1 MAHDP
6 SAPATANVTRS
17 TAAWAFVRALAD
29 QASALTV
36 RGLPAAF
43 RRDADGGL
51 QPVAPGDTRAVVAWQ
66 PGHGWVLPPAR
77 NSESE
82 DARVARALAE
92 LYLPI
97 CSATT
102 AAPIVLGHMGQSLD
116 GFIATHSGDSRY
128 VTGDE
133 NMRHMHRLRALCDAV
148 VVGAGTV
155 AADDPKLTTRH
166 VTGPNPLRVVID
178 PMARLSSQFHVFQ
191 DGESPTLYVYARR
204 YVSGTAPAPG
214 QADVLAVGD
223 GPNGPDLAEVVAA
236 LRARGCARIFV
247 EGGGVTVSAF
257 LAAGLLDRVQVT
269 VAPMFIGGG
278 RPAFRLPAA
287 NLLADCARPG
297 YRVFRMGGDM
307 LFDCDLR
314 ATAAGDPGD
323 ERIERVL

>member
-1 MAHDP
+1 MVHDP
-6 SAPATANVTRS
+6 SAPPMVSGTHGTSV
-17 TAAWAFVRALAD
+17 WAFVRALAHE
-29 QASALTV
+29 ASTLAA

-43 RRDADGGL
+43 MRASDGAL
-51 QPVAPGDTRAVVAWQ
+51 LPVAPGDPRTAASWQ
-66 PGHGWVLPPAR
+66 PGEGWVLPPVDGPEAD
-77 NSESE
+77 E
-82 DARVARALAE
+82 ARAIVE
-92 LYLPI
+92 LYLPV
-97 CSATT
+97 CSATA

-155 AADDPKLTTRH
+155 AADDPRLTTRH
-166 VTGPNPLRVVID
+166 VPGPNPLRVVID

-191 DGESPTLYVYARR
+191 DGDAPTLYIYARR
-204 YVSGTAPAPG
+204 YVSGAAPAPG

-223 GPNGPDLAEVVAA
+223 GPHGPDLAEIIAA

-314 ATAAGDPGD
+314 ATAPRADAGDAQ
-323 ERIERVL
+323 IARVL

>member
-1 MAHDP
+1 MVHDP
-6 SAPATANVTRS
+6 SAPAGADGTRG
-17 TAAWAFVRALAD
+17 TAAWTFVRALAREAAPL
-29 QASALTV
+29 AS

-43 RRDADGGL
+43 MRAPDGAL
-51 QPVAPGDTRAVVAWQ
+51 QPVAPGDPRTAASWQ
-66 PGHGWVLPPAR
+66 PGVGWVLPPVADGVA
-77 NSESE
+77 
-82 DARVARALAE
+82 DATYALAD
-92 LYLPI
+92 LYLPV
-97 CSATT
+97 CSAT
-102 AAPIVLGHMGQSLD
+102 AVAPIVLGHMGQSLD

-166 VTGPNPLRVVID
+166 VSGPNPLRVVID

-191 DGESPTLYVYARR
+191 DGDAPTLYVYARR
-204 YVSGTAPAPG
+204 YVSGAPPAPG
-214 QADVLAVGD
+214 RADVLAVGD
-223 GPNGPDLAEVVAA
+223 GANGPDLAEVIAA

-314 ATAAGDPGD
+314 ATASPAAADDAP
-323 ERIERVL
+323 IARVL

>member
-1 MAHDP
+1 MATDP
-6 SAPATANVTRS
+6 SASTNASDTRGS
-17 TAAWAFVRALAD
+17 AAWTFVRAMAREAATLA
-29 QASALTV
+29 A

-43 RRDADGGL
+43 ARATDGTL
-51 QPVAPGDTRAVVAWQ
+51 TPVAPGDARTAAAWQ
-66 PGHGWVLPPAR
+66 PGHGWVLPPRAG
-77 NSESE
+77 SEVDE
-82 DARVARALAE
+82 AQAVAE
-92 LYLPI
+92 LYLPV
-97 CSATT
+97 CSATS

-191 DGESPTLYVYARR
+191 DGDASTLYVYARR
-204 YVSGTAPAPG
+204 YVSGAAPVAG
-214 QADVLAVGD
+214 LAEVLAVGD
-223 GPNGPDLAEVVAA
+223 GPNGPDLAEVITA
-236 LRARGCARIFV
+236 LRRRGCARIFV

-287 NLLADCARPG
+287 NMLADCARPG

-314 ATAAGDPGD
+314 ATAAPAAPDDAP
-323 ERIERVL
+323 IVRVL

>member
-1 MAHDP
+1 MVHDP
-6 SAPATANVTRS
+6 SAPPPAPGDRA
-17 TAAWAFVRALAD
+17 TAAWHLVRALARE
-29 QASALTV
+29 ASVVAALDT
-36 RGLPAAF
+36 PAAF
-43 RRDADGGL
+43 AIDGDGTLERVPAGDART
-51 QPVAPGDTRAVVAWQ
+51 VAMWQ
-66 PGHGWVLPPAR
+66 PGHGWALPDP
-77 NSESE
+77 SGELH
-82 DARVARALAE
+82 DDVRALVE

-97 CSATT
+97 CSATST
-102 AAPIVLGHMGQSLD
+102 RPITLGHMGQSLD

-155 AADDPKLTTRH
+155 AADDPQLTTRH

-178 PMARLSSQFHVFQ
+178 PMARLPSHFHIFQ
-191 DGESPTLYVYARR
+191 DGEAPTLYVYATR
-204 YVSGTAPAPG
+204 YVSGTVPPHGRAELLG
-214 QADVLAVGD
+214 VGE
-223 GPNGPDLAEVVAA
+223 GPSGPDLAEVVAY
-236 LRARGCARIFV
+236 LQRRGCARIFV

-257 LAAGLLDRVQVT
+257 LAGGLLDRVQVT

-297 YRVFRMGGDM
+297 YRVFRMGGDV

-314 ATAAGDPGD
+314 ATAGASD
-323 ERIERVL
+323 ERIARVI

>member
-1 MAHDP
+1 MGHDS
-6 SAPATANVTRS
+6 SAPAGSGGTRG
-17 TAAWAFVRALAD
+17 TAAWTFVRALAREAATL
-29 QASALTV
+29 AS

-43 RRDADGGL
+43 LRAPDGTL
-51 QPVAPGDTRAVVAWQ
+51 RPVAPGDPAAAVSWQ
-66 PGHGWVLPPAR
+66 PGHGWVLSPAVDPDGA
-77 NSESE
+77 
-82 DARVARALAE
+82 DAHALAD
-92 LYLPI
+92 LYAPV
-97 CSATT
+97 CSAT
-102 AAPIVLGHMGQSLD
+102 AGAPIVLGHMGQSLD
-116 GFIATHSGDSRY
+116 GFIATQSGDSRY

-133 NMRHMHRLRALCDAV
+133 NMRHMHRLRALSDAV

-166 VTGPNPLRVVID
+166 VPGPNPLRVVID

-191 DGESPTLYVYARR
+191 DGEAPTLYVYARR
-204 YVSGTAPAPG
+204 YVSGAAPAPG
-214 QADVLAVGD
+214 RAEVLAVGD
-223 GPNGPDLAEVVAA
+223 GPNGPDLADVISA

-287 NLLADCARPG
+287 HLLADCPRPG
-297 YRVFRMGGDM
+297 YRVFRMGGDV

-314 ATAAGDPGD
+314 ATAPAAEGPSA
-323 ERIERVL
+323 ERIERVV

>member
-1 MAHDP
+1 MPHDP
-6 SAPATANVTRS
+6 SAPATASDTRG
-17 TAAWAFVRALAD
+17 TAAWAFVRALAHE
-29 QASALTV
+29 ASALAV

-43 RRDADGGL
+43 VRDADGAL
-51 QPVAPGDTRAVVAWQ
+51 QPVAPGDVRAAVAWQ

-77 NSESE
+77 SSEGE
-82 DARVARALAE
+82 DARDARALAD

-166 VTGPNPLRVVID
+166 VAGPNPLRVVID

-191 DGESPTLYVYARR
+191 DGDAPTLYVYARR

-223 GPNGPDLAEVVAA
+223 GPNGPDLAEVIAA
-236 LRARGCARIFV
+236 LRTRGCARIFV

-287 NLLADCARPG
+287 NRLADCARPG

>member
-1 MAHDP
+1 MSRFD
-6 SAPATANVTRS
+6 
-17 TAAWAFVRALAD
+17 RALGLARSLAVYHLIPRR
-29 QASALTV
+29 QGTLRALYS
-36 RGLPAAF
+36 RF
-43 RRDADGGL
+43 
-51 QPVAPGDTRAVVAWQ
+51 VAPGDLVFDVGAHVGNRTRA
-66 PGHGWVLPPAR
+66 
-77 NSESE
+77 
-82 DARVARALAE
+82 
-92 LYLPI
+92 
-97 CSATT
+97 
-102 AAPIVLGHMGQSLD
+102 
-116 GFIATHSGDSRY
+116 
-128 VTGDE
+128 
-133 NMRHMHRLRALCDAV
+133 LRALGCEVV

-166 VTGPNPLRVVID
+166 VAGPNPLRVVID

-191 DGESPTLYVYARR
+191 DGDAPTLYVYARR

-236 LRARGCARIFV
+236 LRTRGCARIFV

>member
-1 MAHDP
+1 MSDP
-6 SAPATANVTRS
+6 APPAPASDDRVTTAWTL
-17 TAAWAFVRALAD
+17 VRALAHE
-29 QASALTV
+29 AAAAGARGLTAAFALTETGSLTPV
-36 RGLPAAF
+36 GVD
-43 RRDADGGL
+43 DA
-51 QPVAPGDTRAVVAWQ
+51 RVVATWQ
-66 PGHGWVLPPAR
+66 PGHGWVLPPSAG
-77 NSESE
+77 
-82 DARVARALAE
+82 DAHDDGRALVD

-102 AAPIVLGHMGQSLD
+102 AAPITLGHMGQSLD

-148 VVGAGTV
+148 IVGAGTV
-155 AADDPKLTTRH
+155 AADDPQLTTRH

-191 DGESPTLYVYARR
+191 DGEAPTLYIYTTR
-204 YVSGTAPAPG
+204 YVSGRVPAHG
-214 QADVLAVGD
+214 HAELLGVGE
-223 GPNGPDLAEVVAA
+223 GPNGPDLAEVVAH
-236 LRARGCARIFV
+236 LRRRGCARIFV

-257 LAAGLLDRVQVT
+257 LASGLLDRVQVT

-287 NLLADCARPG
+287 NLLRDCARPG

-314 ATAAGDPGD
+314 ATAGGGDG
-323 ERIERVL
+323 RIERVL

>member
-1 MAHDP
+1 MVHDP
-6 SAPATANVTRS
+6 SAPPTVSGTHGTS
-17 TAAWAFVRALAD
+17 VWAFVRALAH
-29 QASALTV
+29 AAPTLAA

-43 RRDADGGL
+43 MRADDGAL
-51 QPVAPGDTRAVVAWQ
+51 LPVPPGDPRTAASWQ
-66 PGHGWVLPPAR
+66 PGEGWVLPPVDGPEA
-77 NSESE
+77 
-82 DARVARALAE
+82 DGARAIVE
-92 LYLPI
+92 LYLPV

-166 VTGPNPLRVVID
+166 VPGPNPLRVVID

-191 DGESPTLYVYARR
+191 DGDAPTLYVYARR
-204 YVSGTAPAPG
+204 YVSGAAPAHG

-223 GPNGPDLAEVVAA
+223 GPNGPDLAEVIAA

-287 NLLADCARPG
+287 TLLADCARPG

-314 ATAAGDPGD
+314 ATAAPAAAGDAS
-323 ERIERVL
+323 IVRVL

>member
-1 MAHDP
+1 MVHDP
-6 SAPATANVTRS
+6 SAPAGAGGTPA
-17 TAAWAFVRALAD
+17 TAAWTFVRALARD
-29 QASALTV
+29 AAALAT

-43 RRDADGGL
+43 MRGPDGAL
-51 QPVAPGDTRAVVAWQ
+51 LPVAPGDARTAVSWQ
-66 PGHGWVLPPAR
+66 PGHGWVLPP
-77 NSESE
+77 
-82 DARVARALAE
+82 LADGAADDTHSFAD
-92 LYLPI
+92 LYLPV
-97 CSATT
+97 CSAT
-102 AAPIVLGHMGQSLD
+102 AGAPIVLGHMGQSLD

-166 VTGPNPLRVVID
+166 VSGPNPLRVVID

-191 DGESPTLYVYARR
+191 DGDAPTLYIYARR

-223 GPNGPDLAEVVAA
+223 GPNGPDLAEIVAA

-287 NLLADCARPG
+287 TLLADCARPG

-314 ATAAGDPGD
+314 ATASRVDAGDAP
-323 ERIERVL
+323 IARVL

>member
-1 MAHDP
+1 MVHDP
-6 SAPATANVTRS
+6 SAPAGADGTRG
-17 TAAWAFVRALAD
+17 TAAWTFVQALAREAAPL
-29 QASALTV
+29 AS

-43 RRDADGGL
+43 MRAPDGAL
-51 QPVAPGDTRAVVAWQ
+51 LPVAPGDPRTAASWQ
-66 PGHGWVLPPAR
+66 PGVGWVLPPVADGGA
-77 NSESE
+77 
-82 DARVARALAE
+82 DAAYALAD
-92 LYLPI
+92 LYLPV
-97 CSATT
+97 CSAT
-102 AAPIVLGHMGQSLD
+102 AVAPIVLGHMGQSLD

-166 VTGPNPLRVVID
+166 VSGPNPLRVVID

-191 DGESPTLYVYARR
+191 DGDAPTLYVYARR
-204 YVSGTAPAPG
+204 YVSGAPPAPG

-223 GPNGPDLAEVVAA
+223 GANGPDLAEVIAA

-314 ATAAGDPGD
+314 ATASPAAADDAP
-323 ERIERVL
+323 IARVL

>member
-1 MAHDP
+1 MR
-6 SAPATANVTRS
+6 AP
-17 TAAWAFVRALAD
+17 
-29 QASALTV
+29 
-36 RGLPAAF
+36 
-43 RRDADGGL
+43 DGTL
-51 QPVAPGDTRAVVAWQ
+51 RPVAPGDPRAAASWQ
-66 PGHGWVLPPAR
+66 PGQGWVLPPAAA
-77 NSESE
+77 SES
-82 DARVARALAE
+82 DDARALVD
-92 LYLPI
+92 LYLPV
-97 CSATT
+97 CSATA
-102 AAPIVLGHMGQSLD
+102 AAPIVIGHMGQSLD

-166 VTGPNPLRVVID
+166 VPGPNPLRVVID

-191 DGESPTLYVYARR
+191 DGDAPTLYIYARR
-204 YVSGTAPAPG
+204 YVNGAAPAPG
-214 QADVLAVGD
+214 RADVVAVGD
-223 GPNGPDLAEVVAA
+223 GPNGPDLAEVIAA

-287 NLLADCARPG
+287 NLLAECARPG
-297 YRVFRMGGDM
+297 YRVFRMGGDV

-314 ATAAGDPGD
+314 ASASPASGEDA
-323 ERIERVL
+323 RIARVL